1 MAEGEGTGE
10 GTGAGTG
17 AGTGQNEGLWR
28 AQLPADLKDHELLTP
43 HKTIGETAKAYIETV
58 GKVKDFEGKVKD
70 YETKLTNSIPKLSD
84 KATPEE
90 ISAYRKAT
98 GVPDKPEGYEFP
110 KIGDVENS
118 PEMVAWAQKT
128 FHNLGLSKIQA
139 NAMHKEWSSFVTGMV
154 EAENKMAEE
163 EKVENEKKFRAEFKT
178 EDEYKAGRE
187 LTKRFWNKLMGTD
200 FDEAYKE
207 AEAWQVPVFMRA
219 LFVIAKKTGEDWS
232 PSSAGGGGEV
242 KPAMIYDKTPSMRGG

>member
-1 MAEGEGTGE
+1 MADEGQVTQGGDQVVADQQAQSQSL
-10 GTGAGTG
+10 G
-17 AGTGQNEGLWR
+17 WR
-28 AQLPADLKDHELLTP
+28 AALPDEFKEHEFV
-43 HKTIGETAKAYIETV
+43 KTFQKPGDF
-58 GKVKDFEGKVKD
+58 VKSALEIKTDRDSIKTRLD
-70 YETKLTNSIPKLSD
+70 NSIPKLND
-84 KATPEE
+84 KSTPEE
-90 ISAYRKAT
+90 VSTYHKAI

-110 KIGDVENS
+110 QIEGKENS
-118 PEMVAWAQKT
+118 PEMVKWAQGI
-128 FHNLGLSKIQA
+128 FHKYHVPKDAAKGIGQ
-139 NAMHKEWSSFVTGMV
+139 EWNSFVSGMV

-178 EDEYKAGRE
+178 EEEYKAGRE

-232 PSSAGGGGEV
+232 PSSAGGGGGEV
-242 KPAMIYDKTPSMRGG
+242 KPAMIYDKTPSMKGG

>member
-1 MAEGEGTGE
+1 MEAVTEVQPGSDTGGTGGTVVVEQPNPWLEQVEKSLRGHESLREINDVNHLTQTFIKERE
-10 GTGAGTG
+10 GRVKL
-17 AGTGQNEGLWR
+17 EG
-28 AQLPADLKDHELLTP
+28 DLKG
-43 HKTIGETAKAYIETV
+43 TI
-58 GKVKDFEGKVKD
+58 KVPG
-70 YETKLTNSIPKLSD
+70 D
-84 KATPEE
+84 KSTPEE
-90 ISAYRKAT
+90 ISAYRKAMN
-98 GVPDKPEGYEFP
+98 VPDKPEGYEFP
-110 KIGDVENS
+110 KIGDTENS

-128 FHNLGLSKIQA
+128 FHFAGLTKEQGSHIQ
-139 NAMHKEWSSFVTGMV
+139 KEWTSFVSGMV

-178 EDEYKAGRE
+178 EEEYKAGRE

-232 PSSAGGGGEV
+232 PSSAGGGGGEV

>member
-1 MAEGEGTGE
+1 MADEGQVTQGGDQVVADQQAQSQSL
-10 GTGAGTG
+10 G
-17 AGTGQNEGLWR
+17 WR
-28 AQLPADLKDHELLTP
+28 AALPDEFKEHEFV
-43 HKTIGETAKAYIETV
+43 KTFQKPGDF
-58 GKVKDFEGKVKD
+58 VKSALEIKTDRDSIKTRLD
-70 YETKLTNSIPKLSD
+70 NSIPKLND
-84 KATPEE
+84 KSTPEE
-90 ISAYRKAT
+90 VSTYHKAI

-110 KIGDVENS
+110 QIEGKENS
-118 PEMVAWAQKT
+118 PEMVKWAQGI
-128 FHNLGLSKIQA
+128 FHKYHVPKDAAKGIGQ
-139 NAMHKEWSSFVTGMV
+139 EWNSFVSGMV

-178 EDEYKAGRE
+178 EEEYKAGRE

-232 PSSAGGGGEV
+232 PSSAGGGGGEV

>member
-1 MAEGEGTGE
+1 MEVATEVQPGSDTGGTGGTVVVEEPKPWLEQVEKSLRGHESLREINDVNHLTQTFIKERE
-10 GTGAGTG
+10 GRVKL
-17 AGTGQNEGLWR
+17 EG
-28 AQLPADLKDHELLTP
+28 DLKG
-43 HKTIGETAKAYIETV
+43 TIKVPGEK
-58 GKVKDFEGKVKD
+58 
-70 YETKLTNSIPKLSD
+70 S
-84 KATPEE
+84 TPEE

-110 KIGDVENS
+110 QIEGKENS
-118 PEMVAWAQKT
+118 PEMVKWAQGI
-128 FHNLGLSKIQA
+128 FHKYHVPKDAAKGIGQ
-139 NAMHKEWSSFVTGMV
+139 EWNSFVSGMV

-178 EDEYKAGRE
+178 EEEYKAGRE

-219 LFVIAKKTGEDWS
+219 LFQIAKVTGEDWS